1 MRTHSNNLV
10 IVCEGT
16 DTEYQYF
23 TDLKEYVM
31 AHQPDRYCAIKVVP
45 VPVERIDRKNPK
57 RNHLARKLSNV
68 PQYHYYCKYEDNAE
82 NYNLYCAQPAMSG
95 RRFSLCKRTVM
106 MRDGRFSTATSIPPV
121 RMPSV
126 MQNKPMWASPSRPI
140 RSKSGCWPI
149 SSVAHNR
156 FSILSARLTTR
167 KSAAVRLLLVME
179 IATERIASEAD

>member
-1 MRTHSNNLV
+1 MSWRISPTAIVPSRWFPCWRKGLTGRIPNATTWQGSCLTCLNTTTIANTRTMLRIIIS
-10 IVCEGT
+10 IV
-16 DTEYQYF
+16 
-23 TDLKEYVM
+23 
-31 AHQPDRYCAIKVVP
+31 
-45 VPVERIDRKNPK
+45 
-57 RNHLARKLSNV
+57 RNRH
-68 PQYHYYCKYEDNAE
+68 
-82 NYNLYCAQPAMSG
+82 AMSG

-106 MRDGRFSTATSIPPV
+106 LRDGRFSTATSIPPV
-121 RMPSV
+121 RRPSV

-167 KSAAVRLLLVME
+167 KSAAVRLPLVME